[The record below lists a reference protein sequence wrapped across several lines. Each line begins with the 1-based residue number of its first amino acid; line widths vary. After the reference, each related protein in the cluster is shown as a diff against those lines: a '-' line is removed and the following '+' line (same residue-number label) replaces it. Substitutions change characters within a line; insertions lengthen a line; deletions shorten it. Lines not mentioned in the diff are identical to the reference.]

1 MIERIVTLAVA
12 RRWLVLLL
20 TVIAAIIGIVS
31 LRQLP
36 IDAVPDVTNNQVQIN
51 VRASALSPELIEKQV
66 TFPVETALA
75 GIKGLESTRSLS
87 RNGFAQV
94 TAVFSDTTDIYFA
107 RAQVAERLNDLK
119 ESLPAGVTPEMGAI
133 ATGLG
138 DIYMWTLHYQERG
151 HERHKPGEPGIQP
164 DGSYITPEGDRL
176 VSEADRATY
185 LHSVQE
191 WIVAPQVK
199 SVAGVAGVDS
209 LGGFDK
215 EYLVVPDVQK
225 LAALRLSLAELA
237 EALEANNSAIGAG
250 VVDRNGE
257 GLAVRADARIRSIPQ
272 LRNTVIATREGVP
285 ILLGQVAE
293 VRLGQ
298 GIRLGSAS
306 ENGREVVTGTAVMRI
321 GENSRTVS
329 TGVGER
335 LRKIGPSLPPDVVI
349 EPVLDRTALVNSTIS
364 TVARNLGEGAVLVIV
379 VLFLLLGNFRA
390 ALIAAAVIPVTMLL
404 TSFGMLRV
412 GVSANL
418 MSLGALDFGLIVDGA
433 VIIVENALRRLA
445 ERQHRHGRHLDLGER
460 LSVIA
465 QAAREMIR
473 PSVYGQAII
482 IIVYVPLLTLQ
493 GVEGKTFEP
502 MALTVIMA
510 LLFAFVLSLTF
521 VPAAIA
527 VWLSKPVEENEGRI
541 VGWLRRRYEP
551 GLDRALSR
559 PKLTIGVAIAS
570 LALAVGGYLT
580 LGQEFLP
587 QLDEGNVLVSAFRV
601 PGTSVEQS
609 QKMQFQI
616 EKALA
621 GMPEIKTVFSRTG
634 TAELASDPMPPNATD
649 TFVMLKPR
657 DQWPD
662 PSEAKT
668 EVVERIEKRLAGV
681 PGHSY
686 EVTQPIQMRFNELIA
701 GVRSDVAVKV
711 FGDDFGQMNDVA
723 DKVAAV
729 LRRAK
734 GAEDVKVEQTEGLP
748 MLDIAFNRDAAARLG
763 VTAKDV
769 QAAIAATVGGREA
782 GFIFE
787 GDRHFPVV
795 IRLSDVDRANFE
807 RLGQVPVPTPSGAS
821 VPLASVADIRI
832 NDGPNQ
838 ISRENGKRRV
848 VVQANVRGRDVA
860 SVVAEAQA
868 AIARD
873 VRLPAGTYLEWGGQ
887 FENLA
892 TARARLAL
900 VVPAC
905 FALILLLLYGA
916 LGSARDAAIVFTGV
930 PLALVG
936 GVLALVLRGMPFS
949 ISAAVGFIA
958 LSGIAVLNGL
968 VMVTSIQDLM
978 RNGIDR
984 ATASRDGALAR
995 LRPVAMTALVASL
1008 GFVPM
1013 ALAHGA
1019 GAEVQK
1025 PLATVVIGGLIS
1037 ATLLTLFVL
1046 PTLYARYGRRG
1057 LPRSHD
1063 DQGEAGA
1070 APTAHDP
1077 ISPVTSNI

>member
-1 MIERIVTLAVA
+1 MIDRIVTFAVE

-20 TVIAAIIGIVS
+20 TTIAALIGAVS
-31 LRQLP
+31 LSRLP

-51 VRASALSPELIEKQV
+51 VRAPNLSPELIEKQV
-66 TFPVETALA
+66 TFPIETALA

-94 TAVFSDTTDIYFA
+94 TAVFSDSTDIYFA
-107 RAQVAERLNDLK
+107 RQQVGERLVDAK
-119 ESLPAGVTPEMGAI
+119 EALPAGVTPEMGAI

-138 DIYMWTLHYQERG
+138 DIYMWTLHYRELG
-151 HERHKPGEPGIQP
+151 AERHKPGEPGLQP

-176 VSEADRATY
+176 VSEADKATY

-191 WIVAPQVK
+191 WFVAPQIK
-199 SVAGVAGVDS
+199 SVPGVAGVDS

-215 EYLVVPDVQK
+215 QYLVVPDVQK
-225 LAALRLSLAELA
+225 LAALKLSLSELA
-237 EALEANNSAIGAG
+237 TALEANNSAIGG
-250 VVDRNGE
+250 GTVDRNGE
-257 GLAVRADARIRSIPQ
+257 GLAVRADARIRSIAQ
-272 LRNTVIATREGVP
+272 LRQTVIATREGVP
-285 ILLGQVAE
+285 ILLGQVAD

-298 GIRLGSAS
+298 AIRLGSAS
-306 ENGREVVTGTAVMRI
+306 EAGREVVTGTAVMRI
-321 GENSRTVS
+321 SENSRTVS
-329 TGVGER
+329 TGVAER
-335 LRKIGPSLPPDVVI
+335 LRRIDPSLPPDIVT
-349 EPVLDRTALVNSTIS
+349 EPVLDRTQLVNATIS
-364 TVARNLGEGAVLVIV
+364 TVARNLGEGALLVIV
-379 VLFLLLGNFRA
+379 VLFALLGNFRA
-390 ALIAAAVIPVTMLL
+390 ALIAATVIPITMLL
-404 TSFGMLRV
+404 TGFGMLRA

-433 VIIVENALRRLA
+433 VIIVENALRLIA
-445 ERQHRHGRHLDLGER
+445 ESQHRHGRTLDVGER
-460 LSVIA
+460 LSVVA
-465 QAAREMIR
+465 HAAREMIR

-482 IIVYVPLLTLQ
+482 IVVYVPLLTLQ

-510 LLFAFVLSLTF
+510 LVFAFILSLTF

-527 VWLSKPVEENEGRI
+527 CLLRKPVEEKESRI
-541 VGWLRRRYEP
+541 IAWLRGLYEP
-551 GLDRALSR
+551 GLDRAMRR
-559 PKLTIGVAIAS
+559 PKLTIGAAVGA
-570 LALAVGGYLT
+570 LALACGGYAM

-616 EKALA
+616 EKALS
-621 GMPEIKTVFSRTG
+621 GMPEIRVVFSRTG

-649 TFVMLKPR
+649 TFIMLKPR
-657 DQWPD
+657 KAWPD
-662 PSEAKT
+662 PSETKA
-668 EVVERIEKRLAGV
+668 EVVERIEKRLSGV
-681 PGHSY
+681 PGSAY
-686 EVTQPIQMRFNELIA
+686 EITQPIQMRFNELIA

-711 FGDDFGQMNDVA
+711 FGDDFSQMNATA
-723 DKVAAV
+723 DKIAAV
-729 LRRAK
+729 LRRTP
-734 GAEDVKVEQTEGLP
+734 GAQDVKVEQTEGLP

-769 QAAIAATVGGREA
+769 QDVVAAAVGGREA
-782 GFIFE
+782 GVIFE
-787 GDRHFPVV
+787 GDRHFSIV
-795 IRLSDVDRANFE
+795 IRLADADRANFDT
-807 RLGQVPVPTPSGAS
+807 LGQVPVPTPSGAS
-821 VPLASVADIRI
+821 VPLASVAEIRI
-832 NDGPNQ
+832 DDGPNQ

-848 VVQANVRGRDVA
+848 VVQANVRGRDVT
-860 SVVAEAQA
+860 SVVADAQA
-868 AIARD
+868 AIGKNIK
-873 VRLPAGTYLEWGGQ
+873 LPAGTYLEWGGQ
-887 FENLA
+887 FENLVS
-892 TARARLAL
+892 ARARLVL

-916 LGSARDAAIVFTGV
+916 LGTAREALIVFTGV
-930 PLALVG
+930 PLALIG
-936 GVLALVLRGMPFS
+936 GVFALVARGMPFS

-978 RNGIDR
+978 RDGR
-984 ATASRDGALAR
+984 SREEASRQGALVR

-1013 ALAHGA
+1013 ALGHGA

-1046 PTLYARYGRRG
+1046 PALYSRFGRREMG
-1057 LPRSHD
+1057 LQNRCKM
-1063 DQGEAGA
+1063 GA
-1070 APTAHDP
+1070 
-1077 ISPVTSNI
+1077 V